1 MNAIEKL
8 QQDFNRWYET
18 SSIGQ
23 FLSWWKT
30 ELKSFV
36 PEKYQE
42 KLFPTPTC
50 VYLTPE
56 NENMTV
62 WYQKGVVLEKYSNKE
77 DEQEDWWHQVQH
89 IVNQADGEQVL
100 VKYLLP
106 NQEVLVKKI
115 GLPQAAKDNLD
126 EVIGFE
132 LDKYVPF
139 SADQVQLSYIIDRQ
153 NKDENKIQLDLAVIP
168 KQTVIDILDMCDK
181 KSIIL
186 DAIDV
191 NKSKQYLEPNYLG
204 VNLLPADKRKAADY
218 FKLKLNGGL
227 LFLLILL
234 IYFVMHTSLANKQ
247 NKIDK
252 LTSINNQ
259 LQKKAKTSKLLKKE
273 LKEVIVSS
281 KFLQNKKQESPALI
295 ILFHEITAIL
305 PNHTYITRFKVDK
318 DKIEVTGLSENANSL
333 IPLLDESDFWYLP
346 QIVGGITVDPRTKK
360 EKFTIKAELKEPQL
374 EVQDDS
380 NS

>member
-8 QQDFNRWYET
+8 QNDFSRWYET

-23 FLSWWKT
+23 FLSWWKN
-30 ELKSFV
+30 ELRSFV

-42 KLFPTPTC
+42 KIFPTPIR

-56 NENMTV
+56 DENITV
-62 WYQKGVVLEKYSNKE
+62 WYQKGVVCEIYTNRNS
-77 DEQEDWWHQVQH
+77 EQEEWWHQVQH
-89 IVNQADGEQVL
+89 IVNQADGEKVL
-100 VKYLLP
+100 IHYLLP
-106 NQEVLVKKI
+106 NNEVLVKKI

-139 SADQVQLSYIIDRQ
+139 SADKVQLSYIVDRQ
-153 NKDENKIQLDLAVIP
+153 NKDENKILLDLAVIP
-168 KQTVIDILDMCDK
+168 KQTITDILDLCDK
-181 KSIIL
+181 KSVVL

-191 NKSKQYLEPNYLG
+191 NQSKPTFEPNYLG
-204 VNLLPADKRKAADY
+204 VNLLPTDKRKATDY
-218 FKLKLNGGL
+218 FKLKLNSGL

-234 IYFVMHTSLANKQ
+234 MYFVMHTSLANKQ
-247 NKIDK
+247 NKID
-252 LTSINNQ
+252 SITTMNTQ
-259 LQKKAKTSKLLKKE
+259 LQKEARTSKILKKE

-295 ILFHEITAIL
+295 ILFNEVTAIL
-305 PNHTYITRFKVDK
+305 PIHTYITRLKIDK
-318 DKIEVTGLSENANSL
+318 DKLEITGLSENANSL

-346 QIVGGITVDPRTKK
+346 QIVGGITIDPKSKK

-374 EVQDDS
+374 EVEDDS